1 MVEGTTPPLRTSSH
15 TMKTIGRG
23 FNSRQVHQPMTIRE
37 ATLDDLPRLLELA
50 EHFHASTIYASL
62 VPWAPAAVEALM
74 VQVITQQNGIVGVVL
89 VATVD
94 NSIEGM
100 LGLVVLPHPMSGQ
113 LCAEELAWWV
123 EPEHRQGTIGPR
135 LLVTG
140 IDWCRQKGAVVLK
153 LVSPSGSTV
162 GTFYKRWG
170 AVEVETA
177 YLMDLPP

>member
-1 MVEGTTPPLRTSSH
+1 V
-15 TMKTIGRG
+15 
-23 FNSRQVHQPMTIRE
+23 VIRE

-50 EHFHASTIYASL
+50 ERFHASTIYASL

-74 VQVITQQNGIVGVVL
+74 VAVIAQQNSIIGVVF
-89 VATVD
+89 VAELD
-94 NSIEGM
+94 GRIEGM
-100 LGLVVLPHPMSGQ
+100 LGLVALPHPMSGQ

-123 EPEHRQGTIGPR
+123 EPEHRKGTIGPR

-140 IDWCRQKGAVVLK
+140 IDWCRQKMARVLK
-153 LVSPSGSTV
+153 LVAPAGSTV
-162 GTFYKRWG
+162 GTFYRRWG